1 MLGITDKIICG
12 LKGLKEETEM
22 ALQNLTE
29 ATFDAAVNAAP
40 LAMVDVWATWCGP
53 CKMMGP
59 VIDKIAEEYDGKVL
73 VGKVDA
79 DEEMEIAQRF
89 SISSI
94 PTIIFFKNGE
104 EIDRKVGV
112 QPESAIKKILDSNL

>member
-1 MLGITDKIICG
+1 
-12 LKGLKEETEM
+12 M

-29 ATFDAAVNAAP
+29 DTFDEAVKNAS

-59 VIDKIAEEYDGKVL
+59 VVDKLAEEYDGKVL

-79 DEEMEIAQRF
+79 DEEMDLAQKLGV
-89 SISSI
+89 ISI
-94 PTIIFFKNGE
+94 PTLVFFKDGA
-104 EIDRKVGV
+104 EIDRKTGLT
-112 QPESAIKKILDSNL
+112 PESELRKILDANLAE

>member
-1 MLGITDKIICG
+1 
-12 LKGLKEETEM
+12 M

-29 ATFDAAVNAAP
+29 ATFDAEVKAAP

-59 VIDKIAEEYDGKVL
+59 VVEKIADEYDGKVL

-79 DEEMEIAQRF
+79 DEEMELAQRF
-89 SISSI
+89 NITSI
-94 PTIIFFKNGE
+94 PTLIFFKNGV

-112 QPESAIKKILDSNL
+112 LPEGSIKKILDSNL

>member
-1 MLGITDKIICG
+1 
-12 LKGLKEETEM
+12 M

-29 ATFDAAVNAAP
+29 ATFDAEVKAAP

-59 VIDKIAEEYDGKVL
+59 VVEKIADEYDGKVL

-79 DEEMEIAQRF
+79 DEEMELAQRF
-89 SISSI
+89 NITSI
-94 PTIIFFKNGE
+94 PTLIFFKNGV

-112 QPESAIKKILDSNL
+112 LPEGAIKKILESNL

>member
-1 MLGITDKIICG
+1 
-12 LKGLKEETEM
+12 M

-29 ATFDAAVNAAP
+29 ATFDAEVKAAP

-59 VIDKIAEEYDGKVL
+59 VVEKIADEYDGKVL

-79 DEEMEIAQRF
+79 DEEMELAQRF
-89 SISSI
+89 NITSI
-94 PTIIFFKNGE
+94 PTLIFFKNGV

-112 QPESAIKKILDSNL
+112 LPESAIKKILDSNL

>member
-1 MLGITDKIICG
+1 
-12 LKGLKEETEM
+12 M

-29 ATFDAAVNAAP
+29 ETFDAAVNEAS
-40 LAMVDVWATWCGP
+40 LALVDVWATWCGP

-94 PTIIFFKNGE
+94 PTIIFFKNGV

>member
-1 MLGITDKIICG
+1 
-12 LKGLKEETEM
+12 M

-59 VIDKIAEEYDGKVL
+59 VVDKIADEYDGKVL

-79 DEEMEIAQRF
+79 DEEMELAQRF
-89 SISSI
+89 SITSI
-94 PTIIFFKNGE
+94 PTLIFFKNGVE
-104 EIDRKVGV
+104 VDRKVGV
-112 QPESAIKKILDSNL
+112 LPEAAIKKILDSNL

>member
-1 MLGITDKIICG
+1 
-12 LKGLKEETEM
+12 M

-29 ATFDAAVNAAP
+29 DTFDEAVKNAP

-59 VIDKIAEEYDGKVL
+59 VVDKLAEEYDGKVL

-79 DEEMEIAQRF
+79 DEEMDLAQKLGV
-89 SISSI
+89 ISI
-94 PTIIFFKNGE
+94 PTLVFFKDGA
-104 EIDRKVGV
+104 EIDRRTGLT
-112 QPESAIKKILDSNL
+112 PESELRKILDENLAE